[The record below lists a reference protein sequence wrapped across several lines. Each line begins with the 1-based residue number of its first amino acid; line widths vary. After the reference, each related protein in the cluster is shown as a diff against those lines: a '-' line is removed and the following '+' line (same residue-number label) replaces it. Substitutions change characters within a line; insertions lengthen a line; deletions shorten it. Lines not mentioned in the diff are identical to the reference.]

1 LLLQFWHSLLELLL
15 QFGYS
20 ELVILDMSE

>member
-20 ELVILDMSE
+20 EFVILDMSE